1 MCTHAGGRNN
11 VSMDMM
17 ASGLSAS
24 DRSGELDLEDS
35 TDLIESAE
43 LLLNS

>member
-1 MCTHAGGRNN
+1 M
-11 VSMDMM
+11 SMDMM

-35 TDLIESAE
+35 ADLIESAE
-43 LLLNS
+43 MMLRGD